1 LKNVVA
7 VSPDIGGVPR
17 AFKFAER
24 IKASLAILNKRRPD
38 HSVAEV
44 LNVIGEV
51 EGKPAILIDD
61 MIDTG
66 GSISEGVKFL
76 INQGAK
82 EVYVTATHP
91 IFSGNVVEKLMK
103 VPIKE
108 IVVTDTLPIPQ
119 AKRMN
124 NLTVL
129 SISKILKETIY
140 NVYMDESV
148 SEIFEGDNQI

>member
-1 LKNVVA
+1 
-7 VSPDIGGVPR
+7 
-17 AFKFAER
+17 
-24 IKASLAILNKRRPD
+24 
-38 HSVAEV
+38 
-44 LNVIGEV
+44 
-51 EGKPAILIDD
+51 
-61 MIDTG
+61 
-66 GSISEGVKFL
+66 
-76 INQGAK
+76 
-82 EVYVTATHP
+82 
-91 IFSGNVVEKLMK
+91 VVEKLMK